1 MVTPSSRPETRTA
14 PMLRRVVAEFREMP
28 GMRLTEAQVRRLFN
42 LSPDE
47 CKAVLERLVES
58 RVLTC
63 DDAGRYSLA

>member
-1 MVTPSSRPETRTA
+1 
-14 PMLRRVVAEFREMP
+14 MP

-42 LSPDE
+42 LSSDE

-58 RVLTC
+58 RLLTC